1 MTLCFENLFSNFLT
15 FLSFLSPQVRA
26 EFKRVVSTD
35 LLESFLDGLDDLAP
49 RLLEVYEAAT
59 KSAKKPALKA
69 ILDCLKKD
77 VSIRA
82 ENCKIGHQM
91 FAIKSQHCLFLSCRT
106 QTKGEGLLLCWV
118 CHTT

>member
-15 FLSFLSPQVRA
+15 FLSSQVRV
-26 EFKRVVSTD
+26 EFKRVVSID

-49 RLLEVYEAAT
+49 RLLEVYGAAT

-77 VSIRA
+77 VSRRA

-118 CHTT
+118 CHTI